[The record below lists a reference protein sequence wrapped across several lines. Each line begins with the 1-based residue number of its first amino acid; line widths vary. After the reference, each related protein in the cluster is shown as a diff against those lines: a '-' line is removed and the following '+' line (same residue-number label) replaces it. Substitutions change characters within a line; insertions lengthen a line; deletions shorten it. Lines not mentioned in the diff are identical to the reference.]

1 MMTYNRSSTLSR
13 YIASAFAGRI
23 AVMLVGMLAVLQ
35 IMDVIGESNRILSV
49 PGAGEGELWLY
60 VQLRLPILIT
70 QFLPFAVLLASL
82 TTFATLAVSS
92 QVVIM
97 RSLGLSPH
105 QILMPMIT
113 VAAMCA
119 GLHLL
124 WNETVTVGAAAR
136 LAAWQET
143 DYGAKPLNTD
153 ARAHESWVAAG
164 DTVIRARPTPGP
176 GGGLMLEDVA
186 IFTSVNG
193 GGLESVL
200 LAAHGELSQE
210 GIGLLENVRRAN
222 LVSREVEVLPLMSW
236 QPGITPAYFFDH
248 AVNPDHATFLALA
261 MAANAMSAV
270 GKDAHTLKSE
280 LYHKLARPLASLL
293 MPLLGA
299 VAAFGL
305 ARAGN
310 VLARAA
316 LGLGLGFA
324 YFIVDNVVMAMGRSG
339 AIPSTLAAGLP
350 ILLFF
355 ILSEAILF
363 RTEQ

>member
-1 MMTYNRSSTLSR
+1 
-13 YIASAFAGRI
+13 
-23 AVMLVGMLAVLQ
+23 MLLGLLAVLQ

-49 PGAGEGELWLY
+49 PGAGEAELWLY

-105 QILMPMIT
+105 QILMPMVM

-136 LAAWQET
+136 LAAWQDT
-143 DYGAKPLNTD
+143 DYGAKAVDAD
-153 ARAHESWVAAG
+153 ARVRETWVAAG

-176 GGGLMLEDVA
+176 GGGVELEDVA
-186 IFTSVNG
+186 IFTRVD
-193 GGLESVL
+193 GGLDSVL
-200 LAAHGELSQE
+200 LAARGELSQE
-210 GIGLLENVRRAN
+210 GIGLLENVRTAS
-222 LVSREVEVLPLMSW
+222 LISREVKVLPLMSW

-270 GKDAHTLKSE
+270 GKDARVLKSE

-293 MPLLGA
+293 MPLLAA

-339 AIPSTLAAGLP
+339 AIPSPLAAGLP